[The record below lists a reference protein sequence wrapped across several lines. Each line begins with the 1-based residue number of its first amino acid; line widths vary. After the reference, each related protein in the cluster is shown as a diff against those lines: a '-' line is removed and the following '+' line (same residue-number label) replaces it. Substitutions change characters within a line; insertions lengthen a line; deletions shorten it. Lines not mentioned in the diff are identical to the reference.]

1 MNIFTVRVGLN
12 QSRAQSLQNF
22 KMKTFT
28 CDAFPKPGT
37 PGSVQR
43 PQVQASD
50 IYGAK
55 AMLESMLGSAYN
67 IRHVHEVRK

>member
-1 MNIFTVRVGLN
+1 
-12 QSRAQSLQNF
+12 
-22 KMKTFT
+22 MKTFT